1 MANDASSQVA
11 GGAGGMHLE
20 LQHALYMCPELLFEG
35 RAGLGGMVSAAIE
48 TASRGQSQLRAELLG
63 AIVLNGGSSQ
73 FPGLAQRLQHEVRR
87 MLPSECDPAG
97 VGVFRGCGDKTAW
110 RGAMRLALATPQI
123 YNANSTP
130 QSLLLQQC
138 AARGCTVDDS
148 GGAMKVRVTSGCPCT
163 ELE

>member
-1 MANDASSQVA
+1 MANDAHVA
-11 GGAGGMHLE
+11 GGVHLE
-20 LQHALYMCPELLFEG
+20 LQHALYLCPELLFEG
-35 RAGLGGMVSAAIE
+35 RAGLGEMVLAAVE
-48 TASRGQSQLRAELLG
+48 RASSEQPQLRAELLG

-73 FPGLAQRLQHEVRR
+73 FPGLAHRLQHEVRR
-87 MLPSECDPAG
+87 MLPPECDPAG
-97 VGVFRGCGDKTAW
+97 VGVFKGSGDKTAW

-138 AARGCTVDDS
+138 AAKGCNVDGS
-148 GGAMKVRVTSGCPCT
+148 GGALKVRVTSGCPCT